1 MPHLSEGACRR
12 AEDIIA
18 RYPVARSAMIP
29 LLHLAQAEAGWI
41 STEAMADIA
50 SLVGMTPVEVFSVA
64 TFYEMFKLNPVG
76 RRVVG
81 ICTNISCLLRGG
93 ETLLRHAEESLGVAP
108 GGTTPDGSFTLEET
122 ECLAACGGAPCL
134 QVNYRYFE
142 NVTLAGFDRIVED
155 LRAGAMDADVPAHGV
170 LNRVELPIPQTVP
183 ASVDS
188 LALRAHH

>member
-1 MPHLSEGACRR
+1 MPRLSDDALQKAGE
-12 AEDIIA
+12 IML

-41 STEAMADIA
+41 SPEAMGDIA
-50 SLVGMTPVEVFSVA
+50 SLIGMTPVEVFSVA
-64 TFYEMFKLNPVG
+64 TFYEMFKLEPVG
-76 RRVVG
+76 RFVIG

-93 ETLLRHAEESLGVAP
+93 DALLAHAEDRLGVRP
-108 GGTTPDGSFTLEET
+108 GGTTPDGTISLEET

-142 NVTLAGFDRIVED
+142 NVSPTGFDRIVDE
-155 LRAGAMDADVPAHGV
+155 LRAGRLDGEVPPHGV
-170 LNRVELPIPQTVP
+170 LNRVELPAPQTEP
-183 ASVDS
+183 TPVDS

>member
-12 AEDIIA
+12 AADIID

-50 SLVGMTPVEVFSVA
+50 TLIGMTPVEVYSVA
-64 TFYEMFKLNPVG
+64 TFYEMFKLEPVG
-76 RRVVG
+76 RFVIG

-93 ETLLRHAEESLGVAP
+93 DALLAHAEDRLGVRP
-108 GGTTPDGSFTLEET
+108 GGTTPDGSISLEET

-142 NVTLAGFDRIVED
+142 NVTAAGFERIVDD
-155 LRAGAMDADVPAHGV
+155 LGAGRLDGEIPPHGV
-170 LNRVELPIPQTVP
+170 LNRVELPAPQTEP
-183 ASVDS
+183 TPVDS